1 MNKIRLKYEKN
12 DEVKYLGHLDTMT
25 MFDRTFRRANIKL
38 KFSQGFNPKPSIV
51 FALPS
56 GSGLIS
62 KSEIIEV
69 ELEENID
76 ENDLVER
83 LNNNLPNGFKVLTA
97 SNAPDNKSLMAKVIE
112 SEYEVYIKFENE
124 DNKEKL
130 VKKVTEIFISD
141 EILVDKKV
149 KADKPKVDINIKP
162 FIIYVYV
169 EKHVDNDEYDICI
182 KMKAKAG
189 SKDNLRPD
197 YIIQAIEKNNIE
209 IYNYQ
214 IIRTNLILN
223 E

>member
-1 MNKIRLKYEKN
+1 MSKYRLIYEKN

-25 MFDRTFRRANIKL
+25 MFDRTFRRADIKL
-38 KFSQGFNPKPSIV
+38 KFSQGFNPKPNIV

-62 KSEIIEV
+62 KSEIIEI
-69 ELEENID
+69 ELEED
-76 ENDLVER
+76 VEENKLIER
-83 LNNNLPNGFKVLTA
+83 LNNNLPNGFNIITA
-97 SNAPDNKSLMAKVIE
+97 NYVTDNKSLMAKVIE
-112 SEYEVYIKFENE
+112 SEYEVYIKFEHEN
-124 DNKEKL
+124 NKDELAEK
-130 VKKVTEIFISD
+130 VIDIFNSN

-149 KADKPKVDINIKP
+149 KPDKPKVDIDIKS
-162 FIIYVYV
+162 FIINVYV
-169 EKHVDNDEYDICI
+169 EKYVDNDEYDICI

-197 YIIQAIEKNNIE
+197 YIIQAIEKNGLA
-209 IYNYQ
+209 IYDYQ